1 MSFIDQL
8 AKKILS
14 EHFGP
19 MQNTTIVLPGRRSGL
34 FLKNSLAKMA
44 GKAIL
49 LPQIVSIEDYIFEAS
64 QLRKMEETSLL
75 TKLFSVYKQKAGA
88 DAFPLDEFLNT
99 GKTLLADFNDVDDY
113 ILNPEDVFTYLFRI
127 KEIEG
132 WIPGEA
138 NTGLQKQFMAFY
150 TLLNPI
156 YNDFRKIL
164 LDNGMGYQ
172 GLASRMLAEADLS
185 EFPFQHVVFAGLNAI
200 TPSLAQHIDKLLL
213 IGKASLIWDNDN
225 YYLGKTGH
233 EAGHFMRMNKNRWPL
248 SFDEPTKMLETDA
261 KKINFIGAPLG
272 YSQVQTGLSIL
283 SEKYSDAFAE
293 TVLVLADESLLMP
306 LLSSLPKEWAD
317 MVNISSG
324 YPLKNTLVGQLLIS
338 YLELITRSVPDT
350 GNSKSFHRDNLT
362 RFIFNPLLAL
372 IVDDENKENFRT
384 NCAEIANGSTRFF
397 RRETNDGLIGRL
409 NSNLF
414 QLLSEPSNWAE
425 CLNQLKTIS
434 ERIFDMS
441 YKVDLEH
448 EAAWMCTTMLTG
460 LSNNLANYTDSSEL
474 SIDAA
479 LFFVKKQLHIL
490 KIPLKGEPLKGI
502 QILGMLETRALD
514 FKNVI
519 VLGVNEGFLPASGHI
534 DSFLPYDVRREL
546 GLPLP
551 FERDAV
557 YAYHFYRLMQRANEI
572 TLIYNTESD
581 PIYGKEPSR
590 YLAQIEH
597 ELCRNNQT
605 IQLEKQVL
613 GISYHQSTISQ
624 FVFPDRNIID
634 NALTRIAEKG
644 LSFTGFFTFV
654 ECPRKFLVERIL
666 GIKETNEVAA
676 EMGNDV
682 MGNIFHK
689 AIETISRPYIGKKL
703 SESDV
708 ENMLADVPE
717 QLQKSIAYNQ
727 VVRVDRGYN
736 YLVADLLNDSLIRWL
751 KGLKSVLHS
760 NHTIV
765 DVEADLSSE
774 IVLHNNR
781 KVKLIGF
788 ADRVEQTNDGL
799 RIMDFKTTHKAP
811 NLKIS
816 AKKTIAD
823 YFVSDRR
830 YLIQVLFY
838 ASLYAKK
845 HRVSNITGGVYAVLS
860 NHNHLPL
867 LITGE
872 KGEILPLS
880 NNLLEQFN
888 AEVENILEDLFDETQ
903 NFEPTPGK
911 ACNYCPYNDVLCFK
925 QAFKIGNEDG
935 EE

>member
-8 AKKILS
+8 SEKILS
-14 EHFGP
+14 GHYGP
-19 MQNTTIVLPGRRSGL
+19 LQNITIVLPGRRSSL
-34 FLKNSLAKMA
+34 FLKNSIAKMA

-49 LPQIVSIEDYIFEAS
+49 LPKILSIEDYIFEGS
-64 QLRKMEETSLL
+64 GLRKMEETSLL
-75 TKLFSVYKQKAGA
+75 TKLFSVYKHKAGA

-132 WIPGEA
+132 WMPGEA

-150 TLLNPI
+150 SLLNPI
-156 YNDFRKIL
+156 YHDFRKIL
-164 LDNGMGYQ
+164 LGNGMAYQ
-172 GLASRMLAEADLS
+172 GIASRMLAEADLAD
-185 EFPFQHVVFAGLNAI
+185 FPFQHVVFAGLNAI

-213 IGKASLIWDNDN
+213 IGKASLVWDNDN
-225 YYLGKTGH
+225 YYLNQPDH
-233 EAGHFMRMNKNRWPL
+233 EAGHFMRMNKNSWPL
-248 SFDEPTKMLETDA
+248 TFDEPLKMLETDA
-261 KKINFIGAPLG
+261 KKIQFIGAPLG
-272 YSQVQTGLSIL
+272 YSQVQAGLSII
-283 SEKYSDAFAE
+283 SEKYSDAFAD

-338 YLELITRSVPDT
+338 YLDLITRSVPDT
-350 GNSKSFHRDNLT
+350 GNNKAFHRDNLT
-362 RFIFNPLLAL
+362 RFVFNPLLDL
-372 IVDDENKENFRT
+372 IVDDENKEAFRDI
-384 NCAEIANGSTRFF
+384 CAEIANGSTRFF
-397 RRETNDGLIGRL
+397 RRETSDGLVGRL
-409 NSNLF
+409 NSILF
-414 QLLSEPSNWAE
+414 HLLTEPSNWSD
-425 CLNQLKTIS
+425 CLSQLKTIS
-434 ERIFDMS
+434 ERVFDMS
-441 YKVDLEH
+441 YEVDLEH

-460 LSNNLANYTDSSEL
+460 LGNNLTNYTDNSEL

-479 LFFVKKQLHIL
+479 LFFVKKQLHSL

-519 VLGVNEGFLPASGHI
+519 VLGVNEGFLPASGHL

-581 PIYGKEPSR
+581 PVYGKESSR

-597 ELCRNNQT
+597 ELCRTNKS

-613 GISYHQSTISQ
+613 GISYHRASRSQ
-624 FVFPDRNIID
+624 FVVPDRNIIEK
-634 NALTRIAEKG
+634 ALNRIAEKG
-644 LSFTGFFTFV
+644 LSFTGFFAFV
-654 ECPRKFLVERIL
+654 ECPRKFLAERIL
-666 GIKETNEVAA
+666 GIRETPEISA

-689 AIETISRPYIGKKL
+689 AIETISQPYIGKKL
-703 SESDV
+703 TESDV
-708 ENMLADVPE
+708 DNMIADVPE
-717 QLQKSIAYNQ
+717 QLQKSIAENK

-736 YLVADLLNDSLIRWL
+736 YLVADLLNDSLVRWL
-751 KGLKSVLHS
+751 KGLKKMLTGNYS
-760 NHTIV
+760 IV
-765 DVEADLSSE
+765 DVETDLSTE
-774 IVLHNNR
+774 ILLQNKR

-788 ADRVEQTNDGL
+788 ADRVEQTDDGL

-823 YFVSDRR
+823 YFAPDSR

-845 HRVSNITGGVYAVLS
+845 HSVSNITGGVYTVLS
-860 NHNHLPL
+860 NRNYLPL
-867 LITGE
+867 LITRD
-872 KGEILPLS
+872 KGETLPLS
-880 NNLLEQFN
+880 SDLLDQFN
-888 AEVENILEDLFDETQ
+888 AEVENILEELFDDAQ
-903 NFEPTPGK
+903 NFEAKPGK
-911 ACNYCPYNDVLCFK
+911 ACNYCPYNNVLCFE
-925 QAFKIGNEDG
+925 QRFKTSDDEG